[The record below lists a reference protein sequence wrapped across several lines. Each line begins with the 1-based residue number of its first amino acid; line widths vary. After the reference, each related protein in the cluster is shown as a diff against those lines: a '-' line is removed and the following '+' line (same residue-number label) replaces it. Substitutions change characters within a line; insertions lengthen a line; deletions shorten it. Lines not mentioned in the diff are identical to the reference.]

1 MITLFII
8 FMIAACLGLGFV
20 VLIQN
25 PKGGGLNANVGGLS
39 NNFMGVKQ
47 TTDVLEKGTWI
58 FAAVIAVLAM
68 TSTLF
73 LKSANGG
80 SDSDKGLLNKVN
92 TSSTAPVQT
101 APAQTAPLQAPAN
114 TATVPAQTAPAT
126 STPATK
132 K

>member
-1 MITLFII
+1 MITFFLILI
-8 FMIAACLGLGFV
+8 VVACLAIGFM

-58 FAAVIAVLAM
+58 FASVIAVLAI

-73 LKSANGG
+73 LSGNTSNGN
-80 SDSDKGLLNKVN
+80 SVIDKVN
-92 TSSTAPVQT
+92 TST
-101 APAQTAPLQAPAN
+101 
-114 TATVPAQTAPAT
+114 TAPAT
-126 STPATK
+126 QMAPPPPPPAVVDSNK

>member
-1 MITLFII
+1 MITFFLILI
-8 FMIAACLGLGFV
+8 VVACLALGFM

-58 FAAVIAVLAM
+58 FASVIAVLAI

-73 LKSANGG
+73 LSGNTSNGN
-80 SDSDKGLLNKVN
+80 SVLDKVN
-92 TSSTAPVQT
+92 TSTT
-101 APAQTAPLQAPAN
+101 
-114 TATVPAQTAPAT
+114 
-126 STPATK
+126 TPATQMAPPPPAAVDSNK

>member
-8 FMIAACLGLGFV
+8 LIIAACIGLGFM

-58 FAAVIAVLAM
+58 FAAVIAILAM
-68 TSTLF
+68 TSTVF
-73 LKSANGG
+73 LRSGTT
-80 SDSDKGLLNKVN
+80 DSSKGYLNKVN
-92 TSSTAPVQT
+92 TSV
-101 APAQTAPLQAPAN
+101 
-114 TATVPAQTAPAT
+114 TAPAT
-126 STPATK
+126 PAAAPVSVPVDSSK

>member
-1 MITLFII
+1 MITFFLILI
-8 FMIAACLGLGFV
+8 VVACVALGFM

-58 FAAVIAVLAM
+58 FASVIAILAI

-73 LKSANGG
+73 LSGNASNGN
-80 SDSDKGLLNKVN
+80 SVLDKVN
-92 TSSTAPVQT
+92 TSTTTSPATQT
-101 APAQTAPLQAPAN
+101 APPPPPPAAMDTN
-114 TATVPAQTAPAT
+114 
-126 STPATK
+126 K